1 MQTLAAVEAAQ
12 KINIK
17 TINILW
23 RYVIVK
29 TSQCECVLIDD
40 VYLCIFVRIAILLRK
55 YIHGITWMHHC
66 FMALKLGSDSD
77 KIGSGVHG

>member
-40 VYLCIFVRIAILLRK
+40 VYFRIAILLRK

>member
-1 MQTLAAVEAAQ
+1 MGSV
-12 KINIK
+12 K
-17 TINILW
+17 TISILW
-23 RYVIVK
+23 IYMILK
-29 TSQCECVLIDD
+29 TSERLLIDD
-40 VYLCIFVRIAILLRK
+40 VYFRIAILLRK